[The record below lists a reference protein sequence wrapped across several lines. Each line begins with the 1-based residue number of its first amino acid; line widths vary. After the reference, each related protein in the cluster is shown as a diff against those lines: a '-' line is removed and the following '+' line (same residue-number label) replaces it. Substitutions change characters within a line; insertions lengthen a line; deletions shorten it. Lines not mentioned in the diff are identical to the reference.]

1 MPESSGM
8 SDAIERRGATPLMLP
23 VDANFVPADLPGI
36 RKAAILMMA
45 VGDELAKCL
54 FRELDQKQLERVTF
68 EITQLGNVRAELL
81 GQVLMEF
88 YGLLETQQ
96 YMVRGG
102 REYALRLLTEAFG
115 EARALELLGQVR
127 TIQDRSV
134 GDLAILQQMDPQQ
147 LSKFLEN
154 EHPQTVAL
162 VLAHLEPQK
171 GSMLLMTLKPELRVE
186 TVQRLAEMRQFS
198 PEMAQKVALVLAR
211 RMDSLGSSGRRSY
224 AGFRS
229 VAELLNRLDGTA
241 SKAILED
248 IEKNEPKLAIGIRDL
263 MFTFEDLLTVPQQSV
278 REIVG
283 AVDKRVMAMALKG
296 AKENL
301 RAHLFKAMSSRA
313 MDMLRDDMESMGPVR
328 SKDVAKA
335 QQEMLA
341 VARNLEIEGRIMLRM
356 EVEGELAV

>member
-1 MPESSGM
+1 MTHE
-8 SDAIERRGATPLMLP
+8 ERRGGPWAAGDTPLAMTS
-23 VDANFVPADLPGI
+23 AFVPSALPGI
-36 RKAAILMMA
+36 RKAAILMIA
-45 VGDELAKCL
+45 LGDDLAKVM
-54 FRELDQKQLERVTF
+54 FRGLGQKELERLTN
-68 EITQLGNVRAELL
+68 EITRMGQVPADLL
-81 GQVLMEF
+81 TQVLMEF

-96 YMVRGG
+96 YMVSGG
-102 REYALRLLTEAFG
+102 EKYALRLLTEAFG
-115 EARALELLGQVR
+115 DTRADELLTQVR
-127 TIQDRSV
+127 QLQERGE
-134 GDLAILQQMDPQQ
+134 GDLTMLQEMDPQQ

-171 GSMLLMTLKPELRVE
+171 GSILLMALKPELRVQA
-186 TVQRLAEMRQFS
+186 VQRLAEMRQFS

-211 RMDSLGSSGRRSY
+211 RIDSLGTSGRRSY

-229 VAELLNRLDGTA
+229 VADMLNRLDSGV
-241 SKAILED
+241 SKTILED

-263 MFTFEDLLTVPQQSV
+263 MFTFEDLLTVPQTGI

-283 AVDKRVMAMALKG
+283 AIDKRILATALKG

-313 MDMLRDDMESMGPVR
+313 MEMLRDDMEAMGPVR
-328 SKDVAKA
+328 GRDVTKA

-341 VARNLEIEGRIMLRM
+341 VARTLEADGKIVLRM
-356 EVEGELAV
+356 EAESELAV